1 MRFALRDGLDIA
13 RMAAIKLPTNSMK
26 YFIIL
31 AVAASLLGSPMVAA
45 APESPLTPLQRSQA
59 IEDIAAA
66 FENTYVF
73 PEVGNTVAR
82 DLRARRDRGEY
93 DRISASRALAARL
106 SRDIDAICHDSHTE
120 VAYFEEDQLAEPPDA
135 DPALAKRRAEA
146 RLARA
151 RADNFG
157 FAAPRRLE
165 GNIALIRF
173 DSFYPAADAAP
184 FVHQLMSGVAGA
196 DALIFDLRENGGG
209 SPQLIAV
216 LASYLYDDTP
226 VHLYD
231 QYDRRLG
238 TRHEAWTDPGVPG
251 ERFGSRKPVYIL
263 TSAQTFSAA
272 ENLAYTLQK
281 LGRAKVVGER
291 TRGGAH
297 GGFGRPVTS
306 HLVPMIATRRVIHA
320 VTKSDWDRVGVIPDL
335 RAPAADALAA
345 AVALAK
351 KEIAA
356 TR

>member
-1 MRFALRDGLDIA
+1 MKHFVKLAITASFLVSC
-13 RMAAIKLPTNSMK
+13 MA
-26 YFIIL
+26 
-31 AVAASLLGSPMVAA
+31 AA
-45 APESPLTPLQRSQA
+45 APEAPLTPGQRAQA
-59 IEDIAAA
+59 IDDIAAA
-66 FENTYVF
+66 FEKTYVF
-73 PEVGNTVAR
+73 PEVGDAVAR
-82 DLRARRDRGEY
+82 DLRRRRDRGEY
-93 DRISASRALAARL
+93 DRIVASRELAARL
-106 SRDIDAICHDSHTE
+106 SRDIDAICRDSHTE
-120 VAYFEEDQLAEPPDA
+120 VAYMEEDQLAQA
-135 DPALAKRRAEA
+135 APASPAAAKQREEARRAQ
-146 RLARA
+146 A
-151 RADNFG
+151 RADNYG
-157 FAAPRRLE
+157 FAEPRRLD
-165 GNIALIRF
+165 GNIALVRF
-173 DSFYPAADAAP
+173 DGFYPAQDAAP
-184 FVHQLMSGVAGA
+184 FVHRLMSGVADA

-238 TRHEAWTDPGVPG
+238 TRHAAWTDPSVPG
-251 ERFGSRKPVYIL
+251 ERFGGSKPVYIL

-320 VTKSDWDRVGVIPDL
+320 VTKSDWDRVGVIPDV
-335 RAPAADALAA
+335 RAPAKEALAA

-351 KEIAA
+351 KDIAA
-356 TR
+356 GRPACPDRTGCGAPGGVPPG

>member
-1 MRFALRDGLDIA
+1 MKSFIT
-13 RMAAIKLPTNSMK
+13 MAI
-26 YFIIL
+26 
-31 AVAASLLGSPMVAA
+31 AASLLVSSIVAA
-45 APESPLTPLQRSQA
+45 APESPLTPQQRAQA

-66 FENTYVF
+66 FERMYVF

-93 DRISASRALAARL
+93 DRVSASRALATRL
-106 SRDIDAICHDSHTE
+106 SRDIEAICHDSHTE
-120 VAYFEEDQLAEPPDA
+120 VAYFKEDQLAEQPAA
-135 DPALAKRRAEA
+135 DPALAEQRAQA

-157 FAAPRRLE
+157 FAAPRRLD

-173 DSFYPAADAAP
+173 DSFYPAADASP
-184 FVHQLMSGVAGA
+184 FVHQLMSEAASA
-196 DALIFDLRENGGG
+196 DALVFDLRENGGG

-238 TRHEAWTDPGVPG
+238 TQHAAWTDPGVPG
-251 ERFGSRKPVYIL
+251 QRFGSSKPVYIL

-281 LGRAKVVGER
+281 LGRARVVGER

-320 VTKSDWDRVGVIPDL
+320 VTKSDWDRVGVIPDV
-335 RAPAADALAA
+335 RATAADALAA

-351 KEIAA
+351 KDIAA
-356 TR
+356 AR

>member
-1 MRFALRDGLDIA
+1 MNKFSKFVI
-13 RMAAIKLPTNSMK
+13 
-26 YFIIL
+26 
-31 AVAASLLGSPMVAA
+31 AASLLLASLVAA
-45 APESPLTPLQRSQA
+45 AAESPLTPRQRAQA

-66 FENTYVF
+66 FEQTYVF
-73 PEVGNTVAR
+73 PDVGDTVAR
-82 DLRARRDRGEY
+82 DLRSRRERGEY
-93 DRISASRALAARL
+93 DRITASRELAARL
-106 SRDIDAICHDSHTE
+106 SQDIGAICRDSHTE
-120 VAYFEEDQLAEPPDA
+120 VAYMEEDQLAQAPPA
-135 DPALAKRRAEA
+135 SPAAAKQREEA
-146 RLARA
+146 RRARA

-157 FAAPRRLE
+157 FAEPRRLD

-184 FVHQLMSGVAGA
+184 FVQRIMSGVAGA
-196 DALIFDLRENGGG
+196 DALILDLRENGGG

-297 GGFGRPVTS
+297 GAFGRPVTS

-320 VTKSDWDRVGVIPDL
+320 VTKSDWDRVGVVPDV

-345 AVALAK
+345 AVTLAK
-351 KEIAA
+351 KDIGGA
-356 TR
+356 R

>member
-1 MRFALRDGLDIA
+1 MKKFFKSAIAASFFASA
-13 RMAAIKLPTNSMK
+13 V
-26 YFIIL
+26 
-31 AVAASLLGSPMVAA
+31 AVAAAEA
-45 APESPLTPLQRSQA
+45 PLTPQQRTQA

-66 FENTYVF
+66 FEKTYVF
-73 PEVGNTVAR
+73 PEVGNSVAR
-82 DLRARRDRGEY
+82 DLRMRRDRGEY
-93 DRISASRALAARL
+93 DRITASRALAERL

-120 VAYFEEDQLAEPPDA
+120 VVYLEEDQLADAPAA
-135 DPALAKRRAEA
+135 DPAAARQREEA
-146 RLARA
+146 RRARA
-151 RADNFG
+151 RAENYG
-157 FAAPRRLE
+157 FAPPRRLD

-184 FVHQLMSGVAGA
+184 FVHQVMSEAASA

-216 LASYLYDDTP
+216 LASYLYDDAP

-238 TRHEAWTDPGVPG
+238 TRVEAWTDPGVPG
-251 ERFGSRKPVYIL
+251 ARLGSRKPVYIL
-263 TSAQTFSAA
+263 TSARTFSAA

-320 VTKSDWDRVGVIPDL
+320 VTGSDWDRVGVIPDIK
-335 RAPAADALAA
+335 APAGDALGA
-345 AVALAK
+345 AVARARAD
-351 KEIAA
+351 IAA
-356 TR
+356 AR

>member
-1 MRFALRDGLDIA
+1 MNKFSKFAI
-13 RMAAIKLPTNSMK
+13 
-26 YFIIL
+26 
-31 AVAASLLGSPMVAA
+31 AASLLVASLVAA
-45 APESPLTPLQRSQA
+45 AAESPLTPRQRAQA

-66 FENTYVF
+66 FEQTYVF
-73 PEVGNTVAR
+73 PDVGDTVAR
-82 DLRARRDRGEY
+82 DLRSRRERGEY
-93 DRISASRALAARL
+93 DRITASRELAARL
-106 SRDIDAICHDSHTE
+106 SRDIGAICRDSHTE
-120 VAYFEEDQLAEPPDA
+120 VAYIEEDQLAQAPPA
-135 DPALAKRRAEA
+135 SPAAAKQREEA
-146 RLARA
+146 RRARA

-157 FAAPRRLE
+157 FAEPRRLD
-165 GNIALIRF
+165 GNIALVRF

-184 FVHQLMSGVAGA
+184 FVQRIMSGVAGA
-196 DALIFDLRENGGG
+196 DALILDLRENGGG

-297 GGFGRPVTS
+297 GAFGRPVTS

-320 VTKSDWDRVGVIPDL
+320 VTKSDWDRVGVIPDV

-345 AVALAK
+345 AVTLAK
-351 KEIAA
+351 KAPGAA
-356 TR
+356 R

>member
-1 MRFALRDGLDIA
+1 MP
-13 RMAAIKLPTNSMK
+13 AIKLLRPSMK
-26 YFIIL
+26 YLFNIAI
-31 AVAASLLGSPMVAA
+31 AVSLLVSSLVAGA
-45 APESPLTPLQRSQA
+45 AESPLTPRQRAQA

-66 FENTYVF
+66 FEKTYVF
-73 PEVGNTVAR
+73 PDVGDAVAR
-82 DLRARRDRGEY
+82 DLRSRRDRGEY
-93 DRISASRALAARL
+93 DRIAASRELAARL
-106 SRDIDAICHDSHTE
+106 SRDIDAICRDSHTE
-120 VAYFEEDQLAEPPDA
+120 VAYFEEDQLAGEA
-135 DPALAKRRAEA
+135 PATPAAAQQREEA
-146 RLARA
+146 RRARA

-157 FAAPRRLE
+157 FAEPRRLD

-184 FVHQLMSGVAGA
+184 FVHKLMSDAADA

-238 TRHEAWTDPGVPG
+238 TRHAAWTDPAVPG
-251 ERFGSRKPVYIL
+251 ERLGSSKPVYIL

-306 HLVPMIATRRVIHA
+306 HLVPMIATRRVVHA
-320 VTKSDWDRVGVIPDL
+320 VTKSDWDRIGVIPDV

-351 KEIAA
+351 KDIAA
-356 TR
+356 AR